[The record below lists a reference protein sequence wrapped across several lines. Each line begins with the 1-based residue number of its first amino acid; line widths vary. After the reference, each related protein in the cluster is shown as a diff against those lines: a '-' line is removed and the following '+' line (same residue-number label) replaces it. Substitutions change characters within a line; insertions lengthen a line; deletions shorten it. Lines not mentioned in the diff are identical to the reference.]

1 MKNLQNI
8 LVVLSV
14 VALVALAFVFGRIF
28 QTTFDKQTNVK
39 FVSHHVEKL
48 RQENR
53 VLQGSDVILKN
64 LIRQTKVCRAESGDK
79 TFCFKDPQNF
89 YRMQNAFKEVR

>member
-8 LVVLSV
+8 LVVISV
-14 VALVALAFVFGRIF
+14 VALVTFAFVSGRFF
-28 QTTFDKQTNVK
+28 QATSDAQTNVK
-39 FVSHHVEKL
+39 FVSHQIEKIQKEN
-48 RQENR
+48 QE
-53 VLQGSDVILKN
+53 LQRNDAILKN
-64 LIRQTKVCRAESGDK
+64 LIHQTKVCRAENGEK